1 MTASV
6 NTQLTRI
13 LQALLLAARE
23 PLSLDRLLALFT
35 EAERPLR
42 EELKEALQQLQQ
54 EAEGSSQELVQLASG
69 FRYQIR
75 ADYASWVSR
84 LWEEKPPRYSRAL
97 LETLALI
104 AYRQP
109 VTRGEIEEVRGVSV
123 SSQIIRTLE
132 DREWIRAVGHR
143 EVPGRPALYATT
155 RQFLDY
161 FNLQSLN
168 DLPPLDEI
176 RELAEVE
183 EQEWQDD
190 LDKAP
195 VSPLLSLPDE
205 DDDTA
210 DDQEMTPADL
220 LKQPLPE
227 VSQLTFAD
235 LAERFS
241 EDKDDSGQNES
252 KQDDE

>member
-1 MTASV
+1 MTPDQPDALV
-6 NTQLTRI
+6 RI

-23 PLSLDRLLALFT
+23 PLSLERLLALFT
-35 EAERPLR
+35 DTERPAR
-42 EELKEALQQLQQ
+42 EAVKQALQELQK
-54 EAEGSSQELVQLASG
+54 EAEGSSQELVELASG
-69 FRYQIR
+69 YRYQIR
-75 ADYASWVSR
+75 SDYAAWVSR

-132 DREWIRAVGHR
+132 DREWIRVVGHR

-155 RQFLDY
+155 RHFLDY

-168 DLPPLDEI
+168 ALPPLDEI
-176 RELAEVE
+176 RELAEMD

-195 VSPLLSLPDE
+195 VSPLLELPEDE
-205 DDDTA
+205 EDTDKDA
-210 DDQEMTPADL
+210 TQAPADL
-220 LKQPLPE
+220 LDQELPQ
-227 VSQLTFAD
+227 VSELTFAD

-241 EDKDDSGQNES
+241 DDKDVPEKPD
-252 KQDDE
+252 

>member
-1 MTASV
+1 MTPDHPDALV
-6 NTQLTRI
+6 RI

-23 PLSLDRLLALFT
+23 PLSLERLLALFT
-35 EAERPLR
+35 DTERPAR
-42 EELKEALQQLQQ
+42 EAVKQALQELQK
-54 EAEGSSQELVQLASG
+54 EAEGSSQELVELASG
-69 FRYQIR
+69 YRYQIR
-75 ADYASWVSR
+75 SDYAAWVSR

-132 DREWIRAVGHR
+132 DREWIRVVGHR

-155 RQFLDY
+155 RHFLDY

-168 DLPPLDEI
+168 ALPPLDEI
-176 RELAEVE
+176 RELAEMD

-195 VSPLLSLPDE
+195 VSPLLELPEDE
-205 DDDTA
+205 EDTDKDA
-210 DDQEMTPADL
+210 TQAPADL
-220 LKQPLPE
+220 LDQELPQ
-227 VSQLTFAD
+227 VSELTFAD

-241 EDKDDSGQNES
+241 DDKDVPEKPD
-252 KQDDE
+252 

>member
-1 MTASV
+1 MSLPLPELV
-6 NTQLTRI
+6 RI

-23 PLSLDRLLALFT
+23 PLSLDRLQALFSD
-35 EAERPLR
+35 AERPAR
-42 EELKEALQQLQQ
+42 EELKEALQMLQA
-54 EAEGSSQELVQLASG
+54 EAENTSQELVELASG

-75 ADYASWVSR
+75 ADYAAWVSR

-123 SSQIIRTLE
+123 SSQIIRSLE
-132 DREWIRAVGHR
+132 DREWIRVVGHR

-155 RQFLDY
+155 RHFLDY
-161 FNLQSLN
+161 FNLQSLK

-183 EQEWQDD
+183 EKEWQDE
-190 LDKAP
+190 LDQAP
-195 VSPLLSLPDE
+195 VSPLLQLPDE
-205 DDDTA
+205 EAGDESL
-210 DDQEMTPADL
+210 DQEQDEAL
-220 LKQPLPE
+220 LEAPLPE
-227 VSQLTFAD
+227 VSELTFAD
-235 LAERFS
+235 LAQRFDPPD
-241 EDKDDSGQNES
+241 EDA
-252 KQDDE
+252 QDEQDQ

>member
-1 MTASV
+1 MTLLGNMELA
-6 NTQLTRI
+6 RI

-23 PLSLDRLLALFT
+23 PLSLDRLLALFS
-35 EAERPLR
+35 EAERPAR
-42 EELKEALQQLQQ
+42 DELKAALQQLQT
-54 EAEGSSQELVQLASG
+54 EAQASSQELVELASG
-69 FRYQIR
+69 YRYQIR
-75 ADYASWVSR
+75 ADYAPWVSR

-132 DREWIRAVGHR
+132 DREWIRVVGHR

-161 FNLQSLN
+161 FNLKSLN

-176 RELAEVE
+176 REMAEVDE
-183 EQEWQDD
+183 KEWQDD

-195 VSPLLSLPDE
+195 VSPLLELPEDDE
-205 DDDTA
+205 DSDNA
-210 DDQEMTPADL
+210 EPLTPADL
-220 LKQPLPE
+220 LSQDLPE
-227 VSQLTFAD
+227 VSELTFAD
-235 LAERFS
+235 LTKRFS
-241 EDKDDSGQNES
+241 GEEDDPEKDEN
-252 KQDDE
+252 

>member
-1 MTASV
+1 MSPLSEE
-6 NTQLTRI
+6 QLPRI

-23 PLSLDRLLALFT
+23 PLSQDRLLALFA
-35 EAERPLR
+35 EAERPSREDLR
-42 EELKEALQQLQQ
+42 TALQQLQE
-54 EAEGSSQELVQLASG
+54 EAAASSQELVELASG
-69 FRYQIR
+69 WRYQIR
-75 ADYASWVSR
+75 ADYAPWVSR

-97 LETLALI
+97 LETLALV

-132 DREWIRAVGHR
+132 DREWIRVVGHR

-161 FNLQSLN
+161 FNLKSLN

-176 RELAEVE
+176 RELAASN
-183 EQEWQDD
+183 EQEWQDE

-195 VSPLLSLPDE
+195 VSPLLDLSE
-205 DDDTA
+205 DDNEQDA
-210 DDQEMTPADL
+210 DQELTTADL
-220 LKQPLPE
+220 LSAELPE
-227 VSQLTFAD
+227 VSKLTFAD

-241 EDKDDSGQNES
+241 DSKEEPEKPDGSES
-252 KQDDE
+252 TS